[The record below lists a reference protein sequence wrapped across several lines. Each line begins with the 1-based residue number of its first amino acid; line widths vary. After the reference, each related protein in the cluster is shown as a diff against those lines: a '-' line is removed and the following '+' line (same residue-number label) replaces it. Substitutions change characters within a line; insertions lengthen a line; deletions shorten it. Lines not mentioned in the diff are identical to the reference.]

1 MLLPP
6 LSLKK
11 AHDAMLDSS
20 HLHPGHL
27 PRRYRMF
34 HLFRCA
40 FLAVYAGRIVSDLKS
55 FHVQNAA
62 RYEEALVIA
71 PRPGS
76 VLTCLEFP
84 IIGMLRMLR

>member
-1 MLLPP
+1 
-6 LSLKK
+6 
-11 AHDAMLDSS
+11 
-20 HLHPGHL
+20 
-27 PRRYRMF
+27 MF

-40 FLAVYAGRIVSDLKS
+40 FLAVYAARIVSDLKS